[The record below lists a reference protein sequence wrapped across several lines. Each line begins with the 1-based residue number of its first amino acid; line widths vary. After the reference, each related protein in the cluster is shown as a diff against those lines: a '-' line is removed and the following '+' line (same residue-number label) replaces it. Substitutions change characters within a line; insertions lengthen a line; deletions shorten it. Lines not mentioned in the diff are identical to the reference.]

1 MHILDG
7 VLGTPVVAATS
18 VAAAG
23 VVAWSLKGTKE
34 KDVPKIALMSA
45 VFFVGSLVHVNVG
58 GSSVHL
64 LLSGI
69 IGLVLG
75 RRTPVAISIALI
87 LQLLILQFGGI
98 TSLGANIIDV
108 SIPAMLIAAL
118 VRPYLGRSRKLDFA
132 CGAASGGLSV
142 VVTVLFVSVMLIES
156 NLRFGFGPF
165 SAVTGLLVGHI
176 PVVIIE
182 TVVTGFAVSMIAA
195 VRPEMLGLELR
206 NKEEEET
213 KK

>member
-7 VLGTPVVAATS
+7 VLGPPVVAATS

-23 VVAWSLKGTKE
+23 LVGWSLKDTKE
-34 KDVPKIALMSA
+34 KDIPQIALMSA
-45 VFFVGSLVHVNVG
+45 VFFVGSLVHVNIG

-64 LLSGI
+64 LLSCI
-69 IGLVLG
+69 IGLTLG
-75 RRTPVAISIALI
+75 RRTPVAVSIALI

-118 VRPYLGRSRKLDFA
+118 VRPHMNRSRLGNAA
-132 CGAASGGLSV
+132 CGAAAGGLSV
-142 VVTVLFVSVMLIES
+142 VLTVLFVSVMLIES

-165 SAVTGLLVGHI
+165 SAVTGLIVGHI
-176 PVVIIE
+176 PVIIIE
-182 TVVTGFAVSMIAA
+182 AAVTGFAVSMIARI
-195 VRPEMLGLELR
+195 RPEILNLQR
-206 NKEEEET
+206 KEET
-213 KK
+213 N